1 MAYNSSI
8 LGCHFKQWRTVIY
21 YHIRIF
27 SFGEKIKDV
36 LGITGIGMVIDG
48 ITMTAYVGSSNA
60 KFNTGDML
68 VLVEKAI

>member
-1 MAYNSSI
+1 
-8 LGCHFKQWRTVIY
+8 
-21 YHIRIF
+21 
-27 SFGEKIKDV
+27 V